1 MQIKIEKEPYEE
13 GQKIFKKNIIE
24 LEPNAITCLVGC
36 NGSGKSTL
44 LKEIID
50 HIDAEQ
56 ITTDNS
62 CKGLTEIFKFLSDKV
77 EVVKD
82 IYYYIFDKSTETSN
96 SFDED
101 MYNRLA
107 HGQQSTGE
115 NIIRRFGK
123 GLQVLG
129 NWIREN
135 KGKKL
140 FIFFDDCDAGT
151 SIDMIN
157 DIKDVFDLIIE
168 DCKRNSIEYYM
179 ILTSNSYEM
188 CKDLNCISVIDFK
201 PKKFKTYESYKKFV
215 LKTRAEKE
223 KRYKD

>member
-1 MQIKIEKEPYEE
+1 
-13 GQKIFKKNIIE
+13 
-24 LEPNAITCLVGC
+24 
-36 NGSGKSTL
+36 
-44 LKEIID
+44 
-50 HIDAEQ
+50 
-56 ITTDNS
+56 
-62 CKGLTEIFKFLSDKV
+62 
-77 EVVKD
+77 
-82 IYYYIFDKSTETSN
+82 
-96 SFDED
+96 

-179 ILTSNSYEM
+179 ILTSTSYEM

-201 PKKFKTYESYKKFV
+201 PTKFKTYESYKKFV